1 MNMDGARVQITVR
14 PVDVD
19 RARRVLS
26 RVEGEI
32 EKDWRYADFPYE
44 ALNDIKAL
52 VEALH
57 GVLGSEEPQ
66 RVPATEPSR
75 VDKRTK
81 PFRKGQGSG
90 SYLPEDKR
98 KKLTREQV
106 AEIRARYAQG
116 VVTQQSLANEYG
128 VNQSHISGIIRG
140 VCR

>member
-1 MNMDGARVQITVR
+1 MSTDGVYVQIIVR

-32 EKDWRYADFPYE
+32 KKDWRYADFPYE

-52 VEALH
+52 VEALR

-81 PFRKGQGSG
+81 PFRKG
-90 SYLPEDKR
+90 
-98 KKLTREQV
+98 
-106 AEIRARYAQG
+106 
-116 VVTQQSLANEYG
+116 
-128 VNQSHISGIIRG
+128 
-140 VCR
+140 